1 VQGALLTIDDVKNQ
15 LKVGRTTIYKLV
27 NEKKLPVVR
36 ITSKPLFRQSDIDAL
51 IAMSMN

>member
-1 VQGALLTIDDVKNQ
+1 MQSALLTIDEVKEQ
-15 LKVGRTTIYKLV
+15 LKIGRTSIYKLV

>member
-1 VQGALLTIDDVKNQ
+1 MQSALLTIDEVKDQ
-15 LKVGRTTIYKLV
+15 LKIGRTSIYKLV

-51 IAMSMN
+51 IAGSTN

>member
-1 VQGALLTIDDVKNQ
+1 MQGALLTIDEVMDQ

>member
-1 VQGALLTIDDVKNQ
+1 MQSALLTIEEVKDQ
-15 LKVGRTTIYKLV
+15 LKIGRTSIYKLV
-27 NEKKLPVVR
+27 SEKKLPVVR

>member
-1 VQGALLTIDDVKNQ
+1 MQSSLLTIEEVKDQ
-15 LKVGRTTIYKLV
+15 LKIGRTSIYKLV

-36 ITSKPLFRQSDIDAL
+36 ITSKTLFRQSDIDAL

>member
-1 VQGALLTIDDVKNQ
+1 MQGALLTINDVKDQ
-15 LKVGRTTIYKLV
+15 LKIGRTSIYKLV

-51 IAMSMN
+51 IAGNTN